1 MSSNTSQP
9 NLTKQIVRRVI
20 SLTEWNN
27 HHEWPKQAGLRH
39 LVFNADTNGFNKVI
53 RRAGRRVLIDEPAFF
68 EWLDSQNEKESTNN
82 D

>member
-1 MSSNTSQP
+1 MTQENFSQNNKRRIIPLTQWNQYHPWP
-9 NLTKQIVRRVI
+9 NN
-20 SLTEWNN
+20 S
-27 HHEWPKQAGLRH
+27 GLRH

-68 EWLDSQNEKESTNN
+68 EWLDTQSEGSKHN